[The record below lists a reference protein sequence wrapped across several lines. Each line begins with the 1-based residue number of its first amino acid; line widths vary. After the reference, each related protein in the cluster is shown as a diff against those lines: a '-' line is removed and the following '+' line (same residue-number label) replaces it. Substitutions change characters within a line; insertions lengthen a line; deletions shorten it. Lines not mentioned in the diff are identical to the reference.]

1 MNVSCPSCRVIFRVD
16 PARVPLG
23 GVRATCAACGS
34 AIDVPDTDATDW
46 GFPVSLPERPVA
58 TGRSSGAARRSSTAA
73 MVNSDRA
80 AVPHVDFDDEEP
92 ESGRQSL
99 APVSR
104 RGAMPPAV
112 PKPRLGTAAQR
123 SVPQPVRPPAPA
135 PTAPA
140 PTAPAPTAE
149 PAVPAPKA
157 AASSGRVINPFLK
170 NDPSAKAKRLARAL
184 VSDMVSY
191 LPAKREEGLRDG
203 TLKQLFRE
211 EIKKSYEEYVD
222 QVGATMAE
230 STAYFQDALN
240 DILAGGKTI
249 F

>member
-1 MNVSCPSCRVIFRVD
+1 MNVSCPRCRVIFRVD

-23 GVRATCAACGS
+23 GIRATCAACGS

-46 GFPVSLPERPVA
+46 GFPVSLPERPLA
-58 TGRSSGAARRSSTAA
+58 TGRISGAARRSSTAA

-92 ESGRQSL
+92 ESGRQGL
-99 APVSR
+99 VPVSR

-112 PKPRLGTAAQR
+112 PKPRLGVPPAR
-123 SVPQPVRPPAPA
+123 KSVPQPVRPP
-135 PTAPA
+135 
-140 PTAPAPTAE
+140 APAPTAE

>member
-23 GVRATCAACGS
+23 GIRATCAACGS

-46 GFPVSLPERPVA
+46 GFPVSSPDRPVA

-92 ESGRQSL
+92 ESGRQGL

-112 PKPRLGTAAQR
+112 PKPRLGTAARR

-135 PTAPA
+135 PA
-140 PTAPAPTAE
+140 AE

>member
-1 MNVSCPSCRVIFRVD
+1 
-16 PARVPLG
+16 
-23 GVRATCAACGS
+23 
-34 AIDVPDTDATDW
+34 
-46 GFPVSLPERPVA
+46 
-58 TGRSSGAARRSSTAA
+58 

-112 PKPRLGTAAQR
+112 PKPRLGTAARR
-123 SVPQPVRPPAPA
+123 SVPQPVRPPAL
-135 PTAPA
+135 A